1 MSIATLFSKLV
12 AWLRNLLF
20 GSSSGPV
27 TTTPSTPT
35 EPTNPPAA
43 TGTGNYYPEILRIST
58 GSLELNGSRVG
69 PEEHEVTITRK
80 QKLYA
85 AITCEVQCTWF
96 LACYLDGSETAEQ
109 NKISGNIAI
118 NNVDQEYS
126 IIINSPGTNG
136 YPLGTH
142 EAIFILYDQNGR
154 ACDSYSMTLNV
165 VMP

>member
-85 AITCEVQCTWF
+85 AITCEVQCTWS
-96 LACYLDGSETAEQ
+96 LACYLDVSETAEQ

>member
-27 TTTPSTPT
+27 TTAPSTPT
-35 EPTNPPAA
+35 EPTKPPAA

-85 AITCEVQCTWF
+85 AITSEVSCKWT

-126 IIINSPGTNG
+126 IIIKSPGTNG

>member
-35 EPTNPPAA
+35 EPTKLPAA

-58 GSLELNGSRVG
+58 GSLELNGSHVG

-85 AITCEVQCTWF
+85 AITSEVSCEWT

-126 IIINSPGTNG
+126 IVIGWPGTNG

>member
-35 EPTNPPAA
+35 EPTKPPAA

-69 PEEHEVTITRK
+69 PGEHEVTITRK

-85 AITCEVQCTWF
+85 AVTCEVQCTWS
-96 LACYLDGSETAEQ
+96 LACYLDGSNTAEQ
-109 NKISGNIAI
+109 NLVTGDIAAANSGKEHAI
-118 NNVDQEYS
+118 V
-126 IIINSPGTNG
+126 IG
-136 YPLGTH
+136 
-142 EAIFILYDQNGR
+142 
-154 ACDSYSMTLNV
+154 
-165 VMP
+165 

>member
-35 EPTNPPAA
+35 EPTKPPVA

-69 PEEHEVTITRK
+69 PEEHEVTITQK

-85 AITCEVQCTWF
+85 AVTCEVQCTWS
-96 LACYLDGSETAEQ
+96 LACYLDGSNTAEQ
-109 NKISGNIAI
+109 NMVTGNIAAA
-118 NNVDQEYS
+118 
-126 IIINSPGTNG
+126 NSGKEHAIVIGWPGTNG

>member
-1 MSIATLFSKLV
+1 M
-12 AWLRNLLF
+12 
-20 GSSSGPV
+20 
-27 TTTPSTPT
+27 
-35 EPTNPPAA
+35 
-43 TGTGNYYPEILRIST
+43 
-58 GSLELNGSRVG
+58 
-69 PEEHEVTITRK
+69 TITRK

-85 AITCEVQCTWF
+85 AITCEVQCTWS